1 MTAAAGKPI
10 LMCDVR
16 ELAERSLAEFAA
28 LCSARLDDGDRLV
41 TLFGRVNRNS
51 TTADIVVTAVLQS
64 AAGDLSFLRAH
75 ATPGASYP
83 SLTVRHPAAHIYE
96 RELWEQTGLQPDG
109 HPWLKPV
116 RFESERQQRMADYP
130 FFQVRG
136 QEVHEVG
143 VGPIHAGVI
152 EPGHFRFMCL
162 GEKVHH
168 LEIQLGYQHRGVEKL
183 LLTRPPTTLTPIVES
198 ICGDSCIAYA
208 WGHLAAL
215 EALTGVTPS
224 FESEVLRGVALE
236 MERIAIHLATLNG
249 LATDIAFLQGTG
261 TYGRLRTAVI
271 NACQRVCGNRFGRG
285 WLRPWLTKG
294 LGGGLRDDLRKTL
307 TDFARDLAGINELM
321 CSALSVK
328 ARFRGT
334 GVVSKQAA
342 HDLGLVGVA
351 GRASGVAYDV
361 RHQSPGSLY
370 ERFPIEMAIEPSGD
384 CWARMV
390 VRMREIDASL
400 AWLFRVLDDDTL
412 DLDGAEADPIALDAR
427 LRPDALCVSL
437 IEGVR
442 GPVVQVLE
450 TGAHG
455 ELLHYKV
462 QDPSLPNWFGL
473 ALAVRDNGISDFPIC
488 NKSFDLSYCGN
499 DL

>member
-1 MTAAAGKPI
+1 MNKANSPLLTV
-10 LMCDVR
+10 DTR
-16 ELAERSLAEFAA
+16 QLAQSSLAELVYTCA
-28 LCSARLDDGDRLV
+28 ARLDDGERLV
-41 TLFGRVNRNS
+41 TLFGRPAGDGDSPEVL
-51 TTADIVVTAVLQS
+51 VTAVLVS
-64 AAGDLSFLRAH
+64 PAGGLAVLRAR
-75 ATPGASYP
+75 GRRGESYP
-83 SLTVRHPAAHIYE
+83 ALTARHPAAHIYE

-116 RFESERQQRMADYP
+116 RFEGERQQHMADYP
-130 FFQVRG
+130 FFKVRG

-183 LLTRPPTTLTPIVES
+183 LLRRPPMSLTPLVES

-208 WGHLAAL
+208 WGYLAAL
-215 EALTGVTPS
+215 EALTESTPS
-224 FESEVLRGVALE
+224 FETEVLRGVALE
-236 MERIAIHLATLNG
+236 MERIAIHVATLNG

-271 NACQRVCGNRFGRG
+271 NASQRVSGNRFGRG
-285 WLRPWLTKG
+285 WLRPWRTKG
-294 LGGGLRDDLRKTL
+294 LSPELRQDLRQTL
-307 TDFARDLAGINELM
+307 ADFARDLAGINDLM
-321 CSALSVK
+321 RSALSVK

-334 GVVSKQAA
+334 GTVSKQAA

-351 GRASGVAYDV
+351 GRASGLGLDA
-361 RHQSPGSLY
+361 RSQSPGCLY
-370 ERFPIEMAIEPSGD
+370 ERLPIEMQVESSGD
-384 CWARMV
+384 CWARMAL
-390 VRMREIDASL
+390 RMREIDASL
-400 AWLFRVLDDDTL
+400 AWVFRVLDDETL
-412 DLDGAEADPIALDAR
+412 DLRGGANTPVALDAA

-450 TGAHG
+450 TSEQGR
-455 ELLHYKV
+455 LLHYKV

-473 ALAVRDNGISDFPIC
+473 AMAVRDNEISDFPIC